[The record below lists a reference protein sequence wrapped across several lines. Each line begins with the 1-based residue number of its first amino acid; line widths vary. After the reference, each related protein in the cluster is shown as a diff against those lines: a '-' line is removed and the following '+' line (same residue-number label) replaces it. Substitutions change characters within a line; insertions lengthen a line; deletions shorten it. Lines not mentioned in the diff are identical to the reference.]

1 MQYIFTHDK
10 DGHRKG
16 EVIDLKPSDFHLFY
30 WTRKQVI
37 EPFFREQE
45 LEITHNEPVVTTPEQ
60 VVENKPENKNRKG
73 VRKKR

>member
-10 DGHRKG
+10 DGHSKG

-73 VRKKR
+73 VRRKR

>member
-16 EVIDLKPSDFHLFY
+16 EVIDLKPSDFRLFY

-60 VVENKPENKNRKG
+60 VVEKPA
-73 VRKKR
+73 RKKVKKNNF

>member
-10 DGHRKG
+10 DGHRRG

-73 VRKKR
+73 VRRKR

>member
-10 DGHRKG
+10 DGHRRG

-60 VVENKPENKNRKG
+60 VVENKSENKNRKG
-73 VRKKR
+73 VRRKR